1 MTRDLHPV
9 AWWGWAIGV
18 ALAASLTTNP
28 LLLGLLFCS
37 IWLVVANRRGSSPW
51 ARAFR
56 LYVILGGI
64 VVVSRLVFYV
74 LVGFKFG
81 VHLVLRLPSIPLPD
95 WAAGIQLGGDVFLEG
110 LLAAACLGLRLAV
123 LIIAIGA
130 ANALANPKRLLRSL
144 PRALHELGTAVVVS
158 VSVAPQL
165 AESVQRVMRA
175 RHLRGEAGRGL
186 RVVPR
191 VALPVLQDTLDRSL
205 LLASAMEARGYGSHT
220 DRHRAAWLP
229 AVTLGG
235 LVAVSLGMYGV
246 LDPTRSPL
254 WMGLPVM
261 SVGVSMCAA
270 GIWLSGRAV
279 LVTTYRPDPWLLAE
293 TLTVLCGIGCAAGM
307 LWARGTDPLSMDLQ
321 TQPLAAPLLP
331 VTALV
336 GIVLAALPAVITPPP
351 VRPPAGP
358 EDELDAIR
366 FENVSVT
373 FDGHDAPV
381 LRHVDLAIDQGELV
395 LVVGRTGSG
404 KSTLL
409 GAINGL
415 VPHFTGGRLDG
426 RVLVQGLDTRDH
438 RPRDLAGLSGSSAR
452 TRSPASSATRW
463 RRSWPTAWSSSDSP
477 TATMRKRVEETL
489 DLLGIADLRDAYL
502 RELSGGQQQRVAIGS
517 VLTTHPRV
525 LVLDEPTSA
534 LDPTGRGGGAGRRD
548 PARARPRGHRRDGRA
563 PGRARR
569 CSTPTAWSTSATA
582 GSASVFPPT

>member
-37 IWLVVANRRGSSPW
+37 VWLVVANRRGSSPW

-56 LYVILGGI
+56 LYVILGA
-64 VVVSRLVFYV
+64 VVIVSRLVFYV

-254 WMGLPVM
+254 WMGIPVM

-321 TQPLAAPLLP
+321 TQPLTAPLLP
-331 VTALV
+331 VTALI

-351 VRPPAGP
+351 VRP
-358 EDELDAIR
+358 
-366 FENVSVT
+366 S
-373 FDGHDAPV
+373 
-381 LRHVDLAIDQGELV
+381 
-395 LVVGRTGSG
+395 
-404 KSTLL
+404 
-409 GAINGL
+409 
-415 VPHFTGGRLDG
+415 
-426 RVLVQGLDTRDH
+426 
-438 RPRDLAGLSGSSAR
+438 
-452 TRSPASSATRW
+452 
-463 RRSWPTAWSSSDSP
+463 
-477 TATMRKRVEETL
+477 
-489 DLLGIADLRDAYL
+489 
-502 RELSGGQQQRVAIGS
+502 
-517 VLTTHPRV
+517 
-525 LVLDEPTSA
+525 
-534 LDPTGRGGGAGRRD
+534 
-548 PARARPRGHRRDGRA
+548 RARDE
-563 PGRARR
+563 
-569 CSTPTAWSTSATA
+569 
-582 GSASVFPPT
+582 

>member
-37 IWLVVANRRGSSPW
+37 VWLVVANRRGSSPW

-56 LYVILGGI
+56 LYVILGA
-64 VVVSRLVFYV
+64 VVIVSRLVFYV

-246 LDPTRSPL
+246 LDPTRSPAL
-254 WMGLPVM
+254 DGDPGDVGRRLDVCRRHLALRTRRAGHDVPARPV
-261 SVGVSMCAA
+261 AA
-270 GIWLSGRAV
+270 GRDPHRPLRDRLRRRHALGTRHRPAQHGPPDPAPHGAAAARDRAGGDRAGGASGRDHPA
-279 LVTTYRPDPWLLAE
+279 TRPSVP
-293 TLTVLCGIGCAAGM
+293 
-307 LWARGTDPLSMDLQ
+307 R
-321 TQPLAAPLLP
+321 
-331 VTALV
+331 
-336 GIVLAALPAVITPPP
+336 PAVNITPQNHSL
-351 VRPPAGP
+351 RSRFRGDP
-358 EDELDAIR
+358 E
-366 FENVSVT
+366 
-373 FDGHDAPV
+373 
-381 LRHVDLAIDQGELV
+381 
-395 LVVGRTGSG
+395 
-404 KSTLL
+404 
-409 GAINGL
+409 
-415 VPHFTGGRLDG
+415 
-426 RVLVQGLDTRDH
+426 
-438 RPRDLAGLSGSSAR
+438 
-452 TRSPASSATRW
+452 
-463 RRSWPTAWSSSDSP
+463 
-477 TATMRKRVEETL
+477 
-489 DLLGIADLRDAYL
+489 
-502 RELSGGQQQRVAIGS
+502 
-517 VLTTHPRV
+517 
-525 LVLDEPTSA
+525 
-534 LDPTGRGGGAGRRD
+534 
-548 PARARPRGHRRDGRA
+548 
-563 PGRARR
+563 
-569 CSTPTAWSTSATA
+569 
-582 GSASVFPPT
+582 